1 MPSLDELKVIYNNK
15 STLNTTLASIGGTQF
30 GTSYYWSSAETNGYD
45 AYALNFSSGSSG
57 YSYRYDSNKV
67 RAVRA
72 L

>member
-15 STLNTTLASIGGTQF
+15 STLNTTLSAIGGTKF
-30 GTSYYWSSAETNGYD
+30 SAVDYWSSTENGSNY
-45 AYALNFSSGSSG
+45 AYELYFSTGTTGS
-57 YSYRYDSNKV
+57 YSKGTSDTV